1 MTREQ
6 IEDRMNEL
14 ARKYLEAHDPE
25 IPYELYKL
33 ARELEK
39 MKKSKKQRES
49 GASACPSKSD

>member
-14 ARKYLEAHDPE
+14 ARKYLETHEPE
-25 IPYELYKL
+25 IPYVLYEL

-39 MKKSKKQRES
+39 LEKKSEATK
-49 GASACPSKSD
+49 